1 MRVLRQLLH
10 RNPAARGRVDRR
22 WLAAAAILLA
32 AAALFWG
39 FGSLAL
45 VPDSPTSAAAPD
57 AAERRRAQVGPAPAG
72 TAASP
77 GARRTSETGGSQE
90 SADPRDETTF
100 RLDLRILDLDGR
112 SLQERDA
119 ADVATPFSRLRVLV
133 TAPAESTPESVARWA
148 WLCPQSVDNRW
159 RLRPPRGNAD
169 ASVDV
174 PFPPPWTVHALFGTY
189 LLGSIRVERAGAFE
203 MQSSLRGPWQSATLR
218 FVVLDGDRALPLP
231 GALVTSYSSQER
243 IENPT
248 EAPEGTSED
257 EFDPGILQCIA
268 RFAGASAAV
277 ANVQL
282 GPGDSRTLQMQLHRG
297 APIRGRLLDGAGQP
311 AAGGVQIR
319 LNDPYSIAGGRALLE
334 SSEAGAD
341 GYFSLQGVRNADILI
356 LALAGDGALCGLR
369 FPSGLVPGDEPLLVL
384 REGFQ
389 VELSPERA
397 GWRPCCISIRD
408 SSGSVL
414 WSQLAEESTPL
425 QLRLAQGT
433 YSLEQIDWGGVF
445 RTEPFR
451 VENADIT
458 LSIRPR

>member
-1 MRVLRQLLH
+1 MRVLSQLLQ
-10 RNPAARGRVDRR
+10 RSPADRGRADRR

-39 FGSLAL
+39 FGTSAL
-45 VPDSPTSAAAPD
+45 GPESPIPTSSPGTAEGTRAD
-57 AAERRRAQVGPAPAG
+57 ADAAPAG
-72 TAASP
+72 TAASS
-77 GARRTSETGGSQE
+77 GTQRTSEPGGSE
-90 SADPRDETTF
+90 EATDPREETTYP
-100 RLDLRILDLDGR
+100 LDLRILDADGR

-119 ADVATPFSRLRVLV
+119 ADVATPISRLRVLV
-133 TAPAESTPESVARWA
+133 TGPGESTAESVVRWA
-148 WLCPQSVDNRW
+148 WLCPRSVDNRW

-174 PFPPPWTVHALFGTY
+174 PFPPPWTVHALFGTH
-189 LLGSIRVERAGAFE
+189 LLGSIRVERPGAVE
-203 MQSSLRGPWQSATLR
+203 MQSSLRGSWQSATLR
-218 FVVLDGDRALPLP
+218 FMVLDGDRALPLP

-268 RFAGASAAV
+268 RFAGASTAV
-277 ANVQL
+277 ANVQF

-319 LNDPYSIAGGRALLE
+319 LNDPYSIASGRALLE
-334 SSEAGAD
+334 SGEAGAD

-356 LALAGDGALCGLR
+356 LALAADGALCGRR

-397 GWRPCCISIRD
+397 RWRPCCLAIRD
-408 SSGSVL
+408 SSGTVL

-425 QLRLAQGT
+425 QLRLAPGT

-445 RTEPFR
+445 RTEPIR
-451 VENADIT
+451 VDNADIT
-458 LSIRPR
+458 LPIRPR